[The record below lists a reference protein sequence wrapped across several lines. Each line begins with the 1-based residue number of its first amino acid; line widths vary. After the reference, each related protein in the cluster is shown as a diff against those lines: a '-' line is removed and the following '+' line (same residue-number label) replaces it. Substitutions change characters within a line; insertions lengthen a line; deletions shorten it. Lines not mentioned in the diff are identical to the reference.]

1 MSGLG
6 SVTGSAAIFALH
18 VGAGHSPGQVQ
29 GPLAGLSLPG
39 RTSAARANWQQQL
52 ASSVEQL
59 GPASP
64 RVSEASP
71 GRAQQQEPP
80 TRWKS
85 GDRPAISNMAQ
96 ESTTGT
102 RTTTAARRRDNP
114 DDPGRAMPLL

>member
-1 MSGLG
+1 MSGLD
-6 SVTGSAAIFALH
+6 SVTGSAGIFALH

-29 GPLAGLSLPG
+29 GPFAGLSLLG

-71 GRAQQQEPP
+71 SRAQQQEPP
-80 TRWKS
+80 ARWTP

-102 RTTTAARRRDNP
+102 RTTTAARRRGNP